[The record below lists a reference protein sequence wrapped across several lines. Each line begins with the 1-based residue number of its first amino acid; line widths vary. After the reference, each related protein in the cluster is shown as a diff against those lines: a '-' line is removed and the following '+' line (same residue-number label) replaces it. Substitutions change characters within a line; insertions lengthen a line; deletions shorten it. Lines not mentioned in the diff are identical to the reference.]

1 MNNACAVPRE
11 TKCEHATPP
20 VLPDQSATEI
30 IEIMPKSGK
39 KGKHPRYSESAP
51 AKHGRKENLTK
62 DNIPTIVEAILDQ
75 WRLMPIPRLE
85 VIA

>member
-1 MNNACAVPRE
+1 M
-11 TKCEHATPP
+11 
-20 VLPDQSATEI
+20 LPDQSATEI
-30 IEIMPKSGK
+30 IEIMLKSGK

-62 DNIPTIVEAILDQ
+62 ENIPTIVEAVLNK
-75 WRLMPIPRLE
+75 WRLMPTLRLE